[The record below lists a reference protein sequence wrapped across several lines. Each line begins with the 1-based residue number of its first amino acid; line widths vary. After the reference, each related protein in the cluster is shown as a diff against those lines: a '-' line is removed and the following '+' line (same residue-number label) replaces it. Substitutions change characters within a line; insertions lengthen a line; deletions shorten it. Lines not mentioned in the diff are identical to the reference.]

1 MKNYKTDERN
11 QRIKNGKIYS
21 ISYGKHSVLPRCQLF
36 STWSTDSMQSQS
48 ESQQVILWIWTNW
61 S

>member
-21 ISYGKHSVLPRCQLF
+21 ISYGKHLVLSRCQLF
-36 STWSTDSMQSQS
+36 ST
-48 ESQQVILWIWTNW
+48 
-61 S
+61 